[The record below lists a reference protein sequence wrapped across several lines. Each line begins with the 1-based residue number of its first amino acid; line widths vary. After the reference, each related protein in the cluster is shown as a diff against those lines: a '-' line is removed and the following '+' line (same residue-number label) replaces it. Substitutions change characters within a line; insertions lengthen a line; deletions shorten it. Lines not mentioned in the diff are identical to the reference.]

1 MYEVNDIDKMKRNCV
16 RERLEV
22 KGRRGTGTGSGAGAG
37 GGTGAG
43 TGSGVGSASASPRQ
57 SGKCIT

>member
-1 MYEVNDIDKMKRNCV
+1 MYEVNDIDKMKRNSV

-22 KGRRGTGTGSGAGAG
+22 KGSRGTGSGTGSGTGGGTGSGA
-37 GGTGAG
+37 
-43 TGSGVGSASASPRQ
+43 GSASASPRH

>member
-1 MYEVNDIDKMKRNCV
+1 MNEVNDIDKMKRNIV

-22 KGRRGTGTGSGAGAG
+22 KGSRETGSG
-37 GGTGAG
+37 T
-43 TGSGVGSASASPRQ
+43 GSASASPRP